1 MASNRVQHM
10 NRITSL
16 IDLQTLTAQ
25 SENFGLA
32 SAEAAA
38 GDMLHRH
45 VGGGHCVFYFRKGQ
59 ASQRMPP

>member
-1 MASNRVQHM
+1 MPVRDLSGRRLTPLCNPALFVGFQHAVF
-10 NRITSL
+10 L
-16 IDLQTLTAQ
+16 
-25 SENFGLA
+25 LA

-45 VGGGHCVFYFRKGQ
+45 VGGDHCVFYFRKGQ